1 MTRRVAYDGRRDA
14 TIDRRSEELKRVR
27 RGEVEVEEEE
37 EGEKRER
44 ERERKEGE
52 RRKEGDDRSQG
63 RQALRVETLSF

>member
-27 RGEVEVEEEE
+27 REEVEVEEEE
-37 EGEKRER
+37 EGEKR